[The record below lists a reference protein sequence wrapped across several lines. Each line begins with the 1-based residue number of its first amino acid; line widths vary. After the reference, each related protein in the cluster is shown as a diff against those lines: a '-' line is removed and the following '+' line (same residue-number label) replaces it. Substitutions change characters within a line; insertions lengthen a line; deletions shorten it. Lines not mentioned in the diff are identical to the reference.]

1 MRYTKMHGAGNSFV
15 ILESLHGELTGE
27 DLSVLA
33 LRLCDPSRGP
43 GADGMIV
50 LAPPAADEDFSMLFY
65 NADGSTGE
73 MCGNGARCVAR
84 YGFEHG
90 LVRDGEHI
98 RFRAP
103 AGEIT
108 ARRIDEENFE
118 VRLNDPSVIDL
129 CRAAESDAGTVLC
142 SYVELGDPGIP
153 HAVVRVFD
161 DAFADLDALREK
173 GRALRHSPAFPRGA
187 NVTFASV
194 DENDRV
200 RAITFERGV
209 EDFTLACGTGC
220 GATAVSLCLL
230 GDVAG
235 ERVTVD
241 MPGGT
246 LSVSLRREGDTVRD
260 ILLTGPT
267 AVVEEGEF
275 ALN

>member
-1 MRYTKMHGAGNSFV
+1 MRYTKMHGAGNSF
-15 ILESLHGELTGE
+15 ILTDALHGELAGE
-27 DLSVLA
+27 DLGVLA
-33 LRLCDPSRGP
+33 RRLCSPLTGP
-43 GADGMIV
+43 GADGLIV
-50 LAPPAADEDFSMLFY
+50 LVPAEDADVGMLFY
-65 NADGSTGE
+65 NDDGSTGE
-73 MCGNGARCVAR
+73 RCGNGARCLAR
-84 YGFEHG
+84 YAVEHG
-90 LVRDGEHI
+90 LARDDQDVRI
-98 RFRAP
+98 LAP
-103 AGEIT
+103 AGLVR
-108 ARRIDEENFE
+108 ARRIGREIYE
-118 VRLNDPSVIDL
+118 VRLNDPSVVDL
-129 CRAAESDAGTVLC
+129 HREAEGEDCA
-142 SYVELGDPGIP
+142 YVELGDPGIP

-161 DAFADLDALREK
+161 DVFADLDSLREK
-173 GRALRHSPAFPRGA
+173 GRALRRSPAFPRGA
-187 NVTFASV
+187 NVTFASI

-267 AVVEEGEF
+267 AFVEEGEF
-275 ALN
+275 ALS

>member
-84 YGFEHG
+84 YGVEHG
-90 LVRDGEHI
+90 LSRNPEQI
-98 RFRAP
+98 RFRAA

-108 ARRIDEENFE
+108 ARRIDGVNFE

-129 CRAAESDAGTVLC
+129 CRPAESDAGTVLC

-161 DAFADLDALREK
+161 DVFTDLDSLREK
-173 GRALRHSPAFPRGA
+173 GRALRRSPAFPRGA
-187 NVTFASV
+187 NVTFASI

-267 AVVEEGEF
+267 AFVEEGEF
-275 ALN
+275 ALS